1 MTRRRRCQICGQLFA
16 PDARVGRRQLT
27 CRSTACQKERHRQ
40 SCAAWHQREK
50 GAVAEEALRR
60 RLGAAHGE
68 VRLGVVRDECGA
80 KVKVVVEECL
90 RLFSLGSR
98 DEFRTKH
105 VEQRRDLL
113 RLVDRRPRDESDR
126 PTGPP

>member
-1 MTRRRRCQICGQLFA
+1 MTRRRRCQFCKQLFT
-16 PDARVGRRQLT
+16 PDPRVGRRQLT
-27 CRSTACQKERHRQ
+27 CCAPDCQKERHRLN
-40 SCAAWHQREK
+40 CAAWHERERE
-50 GAVAEEALRR
+50 AVEEDALRR
-60 RLGAAHGE
+60 RLGASEGE
-68 VRLGVVRDECGA
+68 VRMGVVRDECGS

-90 RLFSLGSR
+90 RLFSTASR

-113 RLVDRRPRDESDR
+113 RLVPRPGRDESDR